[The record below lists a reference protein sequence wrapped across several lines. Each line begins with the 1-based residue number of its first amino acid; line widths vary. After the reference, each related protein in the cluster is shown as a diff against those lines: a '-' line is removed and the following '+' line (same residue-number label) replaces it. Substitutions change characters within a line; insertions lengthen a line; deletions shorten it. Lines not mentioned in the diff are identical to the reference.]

1 LKVKFLLLKV
11 KAGYGLGQFGELYEL
26 LLLDQRDHRVFKA
39 QRGLLERQDRLDRQV
54 SLAQLVQYLMSLALK
69 DLQDQRVH
77 KVMLENKV

>member
-1 LKVKFLLLKV
+1 VKFLLLKV

-26 LLLDQRDHRVFKA
+26 LLLDQQDHKVFKA
-39 QRGLLERQDRLDRQV
+39 QRDLLERQDRLDRQV